1 MYKHKKLLLS
11 WFQAFLEEAKG
22 LLLRGIPLDGIGV
35 QGHFTGH
42 VNPTLLQVS
51 VLPGDKF
58 VIQRQQNPCLSL
70 KKTQDIENT
79 WERVDKEFLFESLT
93 RKLTSERSEP
103 VRCRVEHE
111 ERNSISTSN
120 HVLFCL
126 SYKHNSPLMGR
137 QADFINE

>member
-1 MYKHKKLLLS
+1 MSWKPLLSLWWMVEMYKHKKLLLS

-58 VIQRQQNPCLSL
+58 VIQRQQNP
-70 KKTQDIENT
+70 
-79 WERVDKEFLFESLT
+79 F
-93 RKLTSERSEP
+93 P
-103 VRCRVEHE
+103 
-111 ERNSISTSN
+111 
-120 HVLFCL
+120 
-126 SYKHNSPLMGR
+126 
-137 QADFINE
+137 